1 MRSIQTFS
9 WKKQYLAEK
18 DLISFNHEA
27 LNRNFSKE
35 LEQLG
40 ITMSEIDYQ
49 CDQIFRDTPIRFY
62 PRKGFEIDEKID
74 LILQTLGITIPVK
87 WIVAD

>member
-1 MRSIQTFS
+1 MLSKKLKLLSDENITPGRKMRSIQTFS

-18 DLISFNHEA
+18 DLITFNHEA

-40 ITMSEIDYQ
+40 ITMSEIDY
-49 CDQIFRDTPIRFY
+49 
-62 PRKGFEIDEKID
+62 
-74 LILQTLGITIPVK
+74 
-87 WIVAD
+87 